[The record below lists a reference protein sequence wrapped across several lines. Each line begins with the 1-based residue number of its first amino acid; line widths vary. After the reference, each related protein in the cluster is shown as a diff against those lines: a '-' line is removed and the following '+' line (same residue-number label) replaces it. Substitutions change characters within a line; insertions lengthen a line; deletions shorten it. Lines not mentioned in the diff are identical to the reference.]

1 MHPLLHRPLNH
12 SVLWYKSESFW
23 WFLSVTNIKS
33 LLTLDPLDRE
43 NQRFCKGKI
52 FLQIDSSQKSASVN
66 PLFGDCWSL
75 SMFENLADL
84 RDFFHRKI
92 EWKPRHHFLI
102 ILYSNEGEFP
112 QSSCSEYKPN
122 TLWQKIRI
130 DHQKIQD
137 EVTCQLIKFSVE
149 KNSDKNLHFDDI
161 FGSSQHEMVVD
172 PSSSFR
178 DVFHLWDSLGGLRR
192 NLSAESLLFILD

>member
-1 MHPLLHRPLNH
+1 
-12 SVLWYKSESFW
+12 
-23 WFLSVTNIKS
+23 
-33 LLTLDPLDRE
+33 
-43 NQRFCKGKI
+43 
-52 FLQIDSSQKSASVN
+52 
-66 PLFGDCWSL
+66 
-75 SMFENLADL
+75 MFENLADL

-112 QSSCSEYKPN
+112 QSSCLEYKPN

-149 KNSDKNLHFDDI
+149 KKIS
-161 FGSSQHEMVVD
+161 
-172 PSSSFR
+172 R
-178 DVFHLWDSLGGLRR
+178 
-192 NLSAESLLFILD
+192 